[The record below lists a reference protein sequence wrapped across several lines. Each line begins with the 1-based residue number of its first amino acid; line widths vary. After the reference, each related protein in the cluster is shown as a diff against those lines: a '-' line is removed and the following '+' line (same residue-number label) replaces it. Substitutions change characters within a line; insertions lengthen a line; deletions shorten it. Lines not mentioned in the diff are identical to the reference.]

1 MKCSRARQMLQD
13 SEGGLRSV
21 RRLRSALRWLHTAR
35 CGACRAEARSVRLL
49 RRALRDIGRFQ
60 PPAELLA
67 RILDVPA
74 CGTAALGCDR
84 AATLRLRSGRAAG
97 RGYISTKGDRR
108 MRRIAFAGV
117 ALLVVAI
124 GAAVMIPGR
133 GHKADARTILIAAAQ
148 AMEEAETVYAAVR
161 GTEDAKDRPSGMKL
175 SAGTMLSWVGP
186 RAMYGHHVTPD
197 GKLTVAIMMNLD
209 SRELSVYDD
218 DKHIRYVADFA
229 PIAPKAPEF
238 MARVLDT
245 LRWAAISGKIKQV
258 FEAAGLQD
266 VKESVASEL
275 RDGRKVNVVT
285 VEGVLKTQPQ
295 RVSDRWVFEVDAA
308 TNHMLTARRYV
319 QAEGGA
325 EELIL
330 SVDKVQYDVPPPAQ
344 LSAFEIPEGTKTV
357 QATAVIEQT
366 EKTMSLVMK
375 AEGRVFMR
383 SEVPLAAEK

>member
-1 MKCSRARQMLQD
+1 
-13 SEGGLRSV
+13 
-21 RRLRSALRWLHTAR
+21 
-35 CGACRAEARSVRLL
+35 
-49 RRALRDIGRFQ
+49 
-60 PPAELLA
+60 
-67 RILDVPA
+67 
-74 CGTAALGCDR
+74 
-84 AATLRLRSGRAAG
+84 
-97 RGYISTKGDRR
+97 
-108 MRRIAFAGV
+108 
-117 ALLVVAI
+117 
-124 GAAVMIPGR
+124 
-133 GHKADARTILIAAAQ
+133 
-148 AMEEAETVYAAVR
+148 MEEAETVYAAVR